1 MSRCRSTPLTMF
13 VMKKRVVWFS
23 ISMHAYG
30 CFYSYGALICDS
42 HRVLLENNNILTW
55 LQSFQVKIENFFKF
69 LLSLNPYRYQID
81 AYRAGYKTR
90 DQEF

>member
-1 MSRCRSTPLTMF
+1 MTATEFCLKTITFNMAPKLNF
-13 VMKKRVVWFS
+13 
-23 ISMHAYG
+23 
-30 CFYSYGALICDS
+30 
-42 HRVLLENNNILTW
+42 
-55 LQSFQVKIENFFKF
+55 FFKF

>member
-1 MSRCRSTPLTMF
+1 
-13 VMKKRVVWFS
+13 
-23 ISMHAYG
+23 MHAYG
-30 CFYSYGALICDS
+30 CFYSYRALICDS
-42 HRVLLENNNILTW
+42 HRVLLENNNILTR

-69 LLSLNPYRYQID
+69 LLSLNPYRYEID